1 MPSGDNCRDG
11 EAGKRLRL
19 LGGTRSLRAETAAA
33 SEPSSMSSSVGMAT
47 ALVRPETAAFKPH
60 VGHDASLGR
69 LRALPDS
76 CPWPRLASNKDQLGV

>member
-19 LGGTRSLRAETAAA
+19 LGGTRRHAETPAA

-69 LRALPDS
+69 LRALPHS